1 MKYPASMLIII
12 LSLMLLGQAS
22 VSETDG
28 PPPEIKN
35 AQPEIFSDKPKP
47 NNSIDN
53 IQVQQ
58 RTMVQE
64 LKKIRSLL
72 KKKKKD

>member
-1 MKYPASMLIII
+1 MKYPASMLVII

-22 VSETDG
+22 VSESDG
-28 PPPEIKN
+28 PPPKN
-35 AQPEIFSDKPKP
+35 KNPQPEIFSEKPKP
-47 NNSIDN
+47 TKCIDK

-72 KKKKKD
+72 KKKKD